1 MHLEA
6 LNGLFHPG
14 FCSISCL
21 QPIVELMRRQ
31 CDLCRPHLDGD
42 FPCLCVH
49 SPSTDS
55 HGCTESVPFM
65 RRLPQ
70 ILSQWEVS
78 VSSEPILVLSTKEKQ
93 YFSCSPQTFNDL
105 NPSLSFMCLFET
117 RTPYRPGWP
126 GTHSVDQADLELIK
140 ICLPL
145 SPKR

>member
-6 LNGLFHPG
+6 LNGHFHPG
-14 FCSISCL
+14 LCSISCL
-21 QPIVELMRRQ
+21 QPIVELMQRQ

-49 SPSTDS
+49 SSS
-55 HGCTESVPFM
+55 SVPFM

-78 VSSEPILVLSTKEKQ
+78 VSSEPILVLSTKAKQ
-93 YFSCSPQTFNDL
+93 YFSCSPQTL
-105 NPSLSFMCLFET
+105 NALNLSLSFMCLFET